1 VRSDQIE
8 IFYLPSYA
16 PGLNP
21 DVRVNAGLKHAI
33 GARVAVPTK
42 TKVSSAAEAHIRI
55 LALKDTFGPQCC

>member
-1 VRSDQIE
+1 M
-8 IFYLPSYA
+8 
-16 PGLNP
+16 NP